1 MRPFPRQVYFLQLKD
16 RNQEVRK
23 LRADV
28 ANANLR
34 ADKVT
39 AEKDRFERE
48 LAQMKSTDNSRDA
61 EIEQLKSKLGEL
73 ETTKNDL
80 IRLKEEVDLKES
92 EIENKSR
99 ENEILMV
106 GCFLNFEIL

>member
-1 MRPFPRQVYFLQLKD
+1 LKD

-48 LAQMKSTDNSRDA
+48 LAQVKSTDNSRDA
-61 EIEQLKSKLGEL
+61 EIEQLKSKLVEL

-92 EIENKSR
+92 EIEDKSR

-106 GCFLNFEIL
+106 DNVKNLDFQTVSTKY

>member
-1 MRPFPRQVYFLQLKD
+1 MKD

-48 LAQMKSTDNSRDA
+48 LAQVKSTDNSRDA
-61 EIEQLKSKLGEL
+61 EIEQLKSKLVEL

-92 EIENKSR
+92 EIEDKSR

-106 GCFLNFEIL
+106 DNVKNLDFQTVSTKY